1 MAGSV
6 CSLMRVDLMVVGLF
20 AVEGERAT
28 QEVEGILHRL

>member
-20 AVEGERAT
+20 AVEARGRGMEDARYN
-28 QEVEGILHRL
+28 